1 MKSSYAT
8 GLAMRAKGTAFE
20 ILYLPRAI
28 PNSARAPK
36 KTGPKTRPSRV
47 QQAAMAL
54 ETPAERRARQLQAN
68 RAPAFNV
75 PITTTEQADRTRAIQ
90 GRSL

>member
-1 MKSSYAT
+1 MTTSYTT

-20 ILYLPRAI
+20 ILYEPRAL

-36 KTGPKTRPSRV
+36 KTGPKPRPSKV
-47 QQAAMAL
+47 QQAANSL
-54 ETPAERRARQLQAN
+54 ETPAERSARLLQAN

-75 PITTTEQADRTRAIQ
+75 PIATQADSIRTAAIK
-90 GRSL
+90 GRM